1 MAGSEREAR
10 AQRIIRRRVD
20 GGAEELTVGVATD
33 EGVGFLLEEIGGVEL
48 EIDAGAAEPLGQAR
62 AVAEERVGG
71 FRGAR
76 RSWVDRHKKWHT
88 KEILCLPS
96 LPFV

>member
-1 MAGSEREAR
+1 
-10 AQRIIRRRVD
+10 
-20 GGAEELTVGVATD
+20 
-33 EGVGFLLEEIGGVEL
+33 
-48 EIDAGAAEPLGQAR
+48 LGQAR